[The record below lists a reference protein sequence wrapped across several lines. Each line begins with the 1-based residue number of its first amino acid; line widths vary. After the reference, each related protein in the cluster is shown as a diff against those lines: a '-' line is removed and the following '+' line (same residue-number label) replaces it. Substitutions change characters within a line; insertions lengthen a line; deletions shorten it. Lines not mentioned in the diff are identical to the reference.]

1 MKRYIGINL
10 IFGFATIVTFSLFSL
25 VITPSIEAAETLKI
39 AVAGPFTGSVA
50 AFGEMIKKGA
60 QLRAEEIN
68 RNGGING
75 KQLELVFEDDTGK
88 DKEASLVATRIASN
102 RKILAV
108 VGHFNSSCSLAGKPI
123 YKRNK
128 IVELSPGS
136 TNVNVCKGS
145 DYTFR
150 NLYRDDFQ
158 GSFAAKYIRTVLT
171 KVQTVAVF
179 FDNDD
184 YGRGLRDS
192 FKKSADLVG
201 LSIVADEAYD
211 RDTTDY
217 KAQLTKIK
225 SADPD
230 LIFIAGLY
238 SQAGLILSQ
247 ARESGISAQFFGA
260 DGVDS
265 PKLLEIAGAAANGI
279 YITTPF
285 IFGLEGNE
293 EAEQVNEAFKKKFN
307 KSPDT
312 WAALTYDAVGMI
324 AEAIAKGGEKR
335 KAIRDYL
342 GGLPSP
348 EKGYRGITGLT
359 YFDEH
364 GDCLKPAYV
373 KQVIE
378 GKFIA
383 APVQMID

>member
-25 VITPSIEAAETLKI
+25 VITPSIEAAGTLKI

-68 RNGGING
+68 KNGGING

-265 PKLLEIAGAAANGI
+265 PKLLEIAGEAANGI

-293 EAEQVNEAFKKKFN
+293 EAEQVNEAFKKKFD

-342 GGLPSP
+342 GSLTSP